1 MTTTASS
8 TAAEPDEPEPGVDCD
23 IDFTPQ
29 APATIARL
37 DQLAADTRRRHR
49 EHTVRTRSPA

>member
-8 TAAEPDEPEPGVDCD
+8 AATEPDDPELEVDSD

-29 APATIARL
+29 AHSTIARL
-37 DQLAADTRRRHR
+37 DQLAADTQRRHR
-49 EHTVRTRSPA
+49 KRTGQRTAR